1 MERAD
6 LNDGLYLIPIE
17 ISIIYF
23 LAGKLEIPAILYLL
37 AVLPAALLF
46 FPVRLIIYLK
56 NNSET
61 SNTDRM
67 LALVS
72 GFLFAAV
79 ICLSAVYLF
88 MEESR
93 TFKTIIELFGLGILG
108 PAIYYCTAR
117 KDTYNFILH
126 FCFLFIVSAVV
137 VV

>member
-1 MERAD
+1 MASKR
-6 LNDGLYLIPIE
+6 LFYLIPIG
-17 ISIIYF
+17 ISIFYF
-23 LAGKLEIPAILYLL
+23 LSVKLEISSFIYLIL
-37 AVLPAALLF
+37 VLPVALWF
-46 FPVRLIIYLK
+46 FPIRLIVYLK

-61 SNTDRM
+61 SITNRILT
-67 LALVS
+67 LVS

-108 PAIYYCTAR
+108 LAVYYYTAR